1 MTLRNVVI
9 TFAVCFLWLTGLPG
23 SGAVILAQTPTISAR
38 FANPQNSCVT
48 LEYCLD
54 VEFKSNLTD
63 QEIFGMNVRFFYDDD
78 VLELVDFR
86 DFQGGYGAVA
96 PNPPVIV
103 TSGPAGPALFN
114 FEGPAEFVN
123 GAMQLIN
130 SNAPPI
136 LLDTVEWT
144 KIFQICFLVDDPN
157 ANLDT
162 FCPSVIW
169 DLEQNPENG
178 GFLSGDDGI
187 VITVD
192 DPDPNNESLPAL
204 ENVVQFNWMYS
215 GNGTPPY
222 GLPVDSTCSNINCT
236 LPLNLLSF
244 TGEATERGN
253 KLEWKTSNEI
263 NVAGFELQRSLD
275 ALLWESLGFIK
286 GADVSGEQ
294 QTYSFLD
301 QYPAWGTDYY
311 RLKQMDLD
319 DRFTYSPIIR
329 IDDRT
334 GSGKAKAEIY
344 PNPVYEDYLVV
355 YLPMQDEGGRK
366 LRILDSTGRVV
377 RESNLVEAST
387 QVNVSGITPGI
398 YFIIVSTGAEDT
410 CTKIIIY

>member
-1 MTLRNVVI
+1 M
-9 TFAVCFLWLTGLPG
+9 P
-23 SGAVILAQTPTISAR
+23 
-38 FANPQNSCVT
+38 
-48 LEYCLD
+48 
-54 VEFKSNLTD
+54 
-63 QEIFGMNVRFFYDDD
+63 
-78 VLELVDFR
+78 VDFR
-86 DFQGGYGAVA
+86 NFQGGYGAVA

-301 QYPAWGTDYY
+301 QYPAWGT
-311 RLKQMDLD
+311 
-319 DRFTYSPIIR
+319 
-329 IDDRT
+329 
-334 GSGKAKAEIY
+334 GSIA
-344 PNPVYEDYLVV
+344 VL
-355 YLPMQDEGGRK
+355 
-366 LRILDSTGRVV
+366 STRG
-377 RESNLVEAST
+377 E
-387 QVNVSGITPGI
+387 
-398 YFIIVSTGAEDT
+398 
-410 CTKIIIY
+410 